1 MVGKGGHI
9 RTVPVPAWIKTTV
22 DAWVDAA
29 EFKSGKLFRCV
40 CRAGKCWGEGVTE
53 RLVWHVV
60 KQYAAELGFRA
71 VAPHDLRRSCAKLC
85 HAARFDL
92 GQTEHELGEDNGIQ
106 YDRDRGKRGIRE

>member
-1 MVGKGGHI
+1 M
-9 RTVPVPAWIKTTV
+9 A
-22 DAWVDAA
+22 AA
-29 EFKSGKLFRCV
+29 ELETGKLFRCV

-85 HAARFDL
+85 HAAGGELEQIQFLL
-92 GQTEHELGEDNGIQ
+92 GHVSVQTTERYLGCKQ
-106 YDRDRGKRGIRE
+106 RIREAVNDRIGIERLGSAQD